1 MGNGHTLMI
10 TKSDLVYESPD
21 GGRTMYSRK
30 RGETER
36 TLVRKEPDLSERRLR
51 RWQKWW
57 DILRASPEHPA
68 LADAIQKAEVIYE
81 LVKECNDNS

>member
-10 TKSDLVYESPD
+10 TKSDLVYESPN
-21 GGRTMYSRK
+21 GGRTVYSRK

-36 TLVRKEPDLSERRLR
+36 TLVREDHMHPVTERWHKWRDVLKESH
-51 RWQKWW
+51 
-57 DILRASPEHPA
+57 EHPA

-81 LVKECNDNS
+81 LVKKCNDNS

>member
-1 MGNGHTLMI
+1 MI

-21 GGRTMYSRK
+21 GGRTVYSRK

-36 TLVRKEPDLSERRLR
+36 TLVREDPELKCERR
-51 RWQKWW
+51 WIKWR
-57 DILRASPEHPA
+57 DVLKESHEHPA

-81 LVKECNDNS
+81 LVKKCNDNS

>member
-21 GGRTMYSRK
+21 GGRTVYSRK

-36 TLVRKEPDLSERRLR
+36 TLVRKEPNHSERL
-51 RWQKWW
+51 RWQKWR
-57 DILRASPEHPA
+57 DILKASPEHPA